1 MRPTVKVAVASLLAI
16 PALAACQVKDDKAD
30 TGSTTTS
37 SATPPAETPTQSTI
51 AVEQKTEPVAQTVIQ
66 TQPGSD
72 GVVVDLNKV
81 AVTGDVLTVQ
91 LSVKAPTDD
100 SKMVNMVA
108 SQINLIDD
116 ATAQRYSILKDN
128 EGKYLA
134 SPMFTSTRVGENV
147 LQGSTSIF
155 WFKFPAPPATSK
167 TVSINLPGVAPFDGV
182 PVTR

>member
-1 MRPTVKVAVASLLAI
+1 MRPTVKVALASLLAI

-91 LSVKAPTDD
+91 LSVKAPNEDGK
-100 SKMVNMVA
+100 SFYM
-108 SQINLIDD
+108 SERQISIIDD
-116 ATAQRYSILKDN
+116 ATAQRYSLLKDG
-128 EGKYLA
+128 EGNPLA
-134 SPMFTSTRVGENV
+134 SPLSGTRVGNYISK
-147 LQGSTSIF
+147 GSTGIV
-155 WFKFPAPPATSK
+155 WLKFPAPPATSK

>member
-1 MRPTVKVAVASLLAI
+1 MRRTPMIVVTSLIAI

-30 TGSTTTS
+30 TGSTQASTTV
-37 SATPPAETPTQSTI
+37 TPAETPTQSTI
-51 AVEQKTEPVAQTVIQ
+51 AVEQKTEPVAQSVIQ

-91 LSVKAPTDD
+91 LSVKAPYQDGK
-100 SKMVNMVA
+100 SFYM
-108 SQINLIDD
+108 SERQISIIDD
-116 ATAQRYSILKDN
+116 ATAQRYSLLKDN
-128 EGKYLA
+128 EGNPLA
-134 SPMFTSTRVGENV
+134 SPLSGTRVGNYISK
-147 LQGSTSIF
+147 GSTGIY
-155 WFKFPAPPATSK
+155 WLKFPAPPATSK

>member
-1 MRPTVKVAVASLLAI
+1 MRRTPMIVVTSLIAI

-30 TGSTTTS
+30 TGSTQASTT
-37 SATPPAETPTQSTI
+37 ATPAETPTQSTI
-51 AVEQKTEPVAQTVIQ
+51 AVEQKTEPVAQSVIQ

-91 LSVKAPTDD
+91 LSVKAPYQDGK
-100 SKMVNMVA
+100 SFYM
-108 SQINLIDD
+108 SERQISIIDD
-116 ATAQRYSILKDN
+116 ATAQRYSLLKDN
-128 EGKYLA
+128 EGNPLA
-134 SPMFTSTRVGENV
+134 SPLSGTRVGNYIAK
-147 LQGSTSIF
+147 GSTGIY
-155 WFKFPAPPATSK
+155 WLKFPAPPATSK